1 MPSPPELAPMLA
13 TPAGPEDVRA
23 GFTYEFKWDGVRA
36 LATTDGRSLTLR
48 SRAGND
54 ITTGYPELA
63 GLGAAIGREAV
74 VDGEIVAF
82 DDRGRPSFSR
92 LQRRMNLRDRTR
104 VPIVAR
110 EVPVAFLVFDVLV
123 LGGPVMERPY
133 EDRRELLLGLGLSGP
148 HWQTP
153 PSTDEDL
160 DRVLGI
166 VRDLGL
172 EGVVAKRPGSTYQP
186 GRRSPDWRKVRL
198 MTRQELVVGGYRTGQ
213 GSRAGGFGSLLVG
226 YHDGTGLRYAG
237 SVGSGFTDAEYRR
250 VQGLLDERRRDTSPF
265 VDRVPHRD
273 VVWCEPELVVE
284 VQFAEWTPDGI
295 LRAPSYKG
303 QRTDKPAHE
312 VVRET

>member
-1 MPSPPELAPMLA
+1 MLA
-13 TPAGPEDVRA
+13 TPSEPDAVRS

-36 LATTDGRSLTLR
+36 LAATDGDALVLR

-54 ITTGYPELA
+54 ITSAYPELA

-82 DDRGRPSFSR
+82 DEQGRPSFSR
-92 LQRRMNLRDRTR
+92 LQRRMNLRDRAR
-104 VPIVAR
+104 VPVVAR

-123 LGGPVMERPY
+123 LGEPVIDRPY
-133 EDRRELLLGLGLSGP
+133 EERRDLLAGLGLSGP

-160 DRVLGI
+160 DRVLAI

-172 EGVVAKRPGSTYQP
+172 EGIVAKRPGSTYQP
-186 GRRSPDWRKVRL
+186 GRRSPDWHKIRL
-198 MTRQELVVGGYRTGQ
+198 MTRQEFVVGGYRTGQ

-226 YHDGTGLRYAG
+226 HHDAQGLRYAG
-237 SVGSGFTDAEYRR
+237 SVGSGFSDVEYRR
-250 VQGLLDERRRDTSPF
+250 VQRLLDERRRDTSPF

-273 VVWCEPELVVE
+273 VVWCAPDLVVE

-303 QRTDKPAHE
+303 QRTDKPAGE